1 RAREI
6 GADQVA
12 DWSMMVGSERLSP
25 RDSAGEAVPWDP
37 GDPVSLSFRW
47 AAGSPV
53 RPASAGLLPGLRV
66 DGSTLGYGAGGR
78 WALFRMI
85 RARAASARLLA
96 TAPDR
101 VAHTLAFPAIT
112 LALPQPARATTIGG
126 AAPGEALLFVRV
138 EVLHPGTGAPLVL
151 PPFPS
156 AAPALD
162 R

>member
-1 RAREI
+1 
-6 GADQVA
+6 
-12 DWSMMVGSERLSP
+12 
-25 RDSAGEAVPWDP
+25 
-37 GDPVSLSFRW
+37 VSLAFRW

-53 RPASAGLLPGLRV
+53 RPAAAGLAPGLRV

-78 WALFRMI
+78 WALFRLI

-96 TAPDR
+96 SAPDR
-101 VAHTLAFPAIT
+101 VAHTLAFPATT
-112 LALPQPARATTIGG
+112 LALPQPARATSIGG

-138 EVLHPGTGAPLVL
+138 EVLHPGTGSPLVL